1 MVDEEGGSAW
11 LWCPPRAGMLL
22 LASLHP
28 LESLLENHR
37 GRRLEGVP
45 CTLCPGSGAAA
56 GDLPRELL
64 SILSPGNLWA
74 PPGCPQDFVPEP
86 ALGDLEPGIPDV
98 GQDGAE
104 LLSATRQVTGRML
117 GVSRLSVVV
126 SVRLVW
132 DTGIRGTSGCRS
144 GSRAALS
151 EPGVFQGLCTSRTC
165 SVRSPPYQGVQPC
178 PGAPRTSEHPLGWSL
193 ILSRER

>member
-1 MVDEEGGSAW
+1 MVVVPTSCWDAPVGIPPSSGVPLGKPQGEASGGGA
-11 LWCPPRAGMLL
+11 
-22 LASLHP
+22 LHP
-28 LESLLENHR
+28 VPWQRCCCR
-37 GRRLEGVP
+37 GFA
-45 CTLCPGSGAAA
+45 SGA
-56 GDLPRELL
+56 PFHP
-64 SILSPGNLWA
+64 LSPGNLWA
-74 PPGCPQDFVPEP
+74 PPGCPQDFVLEP

-104 LLSATRQVTGRML
+104 LLSASRQVTGRML

-132 DTGIRGTSGCRS
+132 DTGIRGTSGCHS

-165 SVRSPPYQGVQPC
+165 SVHSPPYQGVQPC
-178 PGAPRTSEHPLGWSL
+178 PGTPRISEHPLGWSL
-193 ILSRER
+193 ILSWER

>member
-1 MVDEEGGSAW
+1 M
-11 LWCPPRAGMLL
+11 WCPPRAGMLL

-56 GDLPRELL
+56 GDLPLELL

-74 PPGCPQDFVPEP
+74 PPGCPQDFVLEP

-104 LLSATRQVTGRML
+104 LLSASRQVTGRML

-132 DTGIRGTSGCRS
+132 DTGIRGTSGCHS

-151 EPGVFQGLCTSRTC
+151 KPGVFQGLCTSRTC
-165 SVRSPPYQGVQPC
+165 SVHSPLYQGVQPC
-178 PGAPRTSEHPLGWSL
+178 PGTPRISEHPLGWSL
-193 ILSRER
+193 ILSWER